1 MLLRPPQSDGSGEYR
16 RPLALVWGRR
26 TARNKL
32 LSEVS
37 RRSHCVY
44 PVVPGWWFDL
54 FMVNKKD
61 ASSATAANGN
71 GKWNIPTG
79 RRTDEWSTA
88 LVLIG
93 ESQDRGAFTRFFR
106 HFAPLIK
113 AFALSGSSLS
123 ASHADELV
131 QEVML
136 KVWQKAGG
144 FNPEKAAA
152 STWVYTIARNCRT
165 DMFRRLQ
172 KFDTP
177 LASDDFELESEEEE
191 SFVVLHTRRGAE
203 RVRELM
209 SDLPPDQAQ
218 ILAKVYMEGK
228 SHSEAAAELDLPLGT
243 VKSRV
248 RLAIQKLQGL
258 MEA

>member
-1 MLLRPPQSDGSGEYR
+1 L
-16 RPLALVWGRR
+16 
-26 TARNKL
+26 
-32 LSEVS
+32 
-37 RRSHCVY
+37 
-44 PVVPGWWFDL
+44 
-54 FMVNKKD
+54 
-61 ASSATAANGN
+61 SAT
-71 GKWNIPTG
+71 
-79 RRTDEWSTA
+79 
-88 LVLIG
+88 
-93 ESQDRGAFTRFFR
+93 
-106 HFAPLIK
+106 
-113 AFALSGSSLS
+113 
-123 ASHADELV
+123 HADELV

-177 LASDDFELESEEEE
+177 LASDDFELESEEQE

-209 SDLPPDQAQ
+209 GDLPPDQAQ

>member
-1 MLLRPPQSDGSGEYR
+1 MSRYQGIAAVCILCGGYEGS
-16 RPLALVWGRR
+16 
-26 TARNKL
+26 T
-32 LSEVS
+32 
-37 RRSHCVY
+37 
-44 PVVPGWWFDL
+44 
-54 FMVNKKD
+54 FMATKD
-61 ASSATAANGN
+61 NAGKSAVANGR
-71 GKWNIPTG
+71 GKWNVPTG
-79 RRTDEWSTA
+79 RRTDEWSEA
-88 LVLIG
+88 LVLVG
-93 ESQDRGAFTRFFR
+93 ESQDRAAFTRFFR

-123 ASHADELV
+123 ATHADELV

-172 KFDTP
+172 KFDTA

-203 RVRELM
+203 RVRELLG
-209 SDLPPDQAQ
+209 DLPPDQAQ
-218 ILAKVYMEGK
+218 ILGKVYMEGK

>member
-1 MLLRPPQSDGSGEYR
+1 MLIAQKE
-16 RPLALVWGRR
+16 
-26 TARNKL
+26 
-32 LSEVS
+32 
-37 RRSHCVY
+37 
-44 PVVPGWWFDL
+44 
-54 FMVNKKD
+54 
-61 ASSATAANGN
+61 
-71 GKWNIPTG
+71 
-79 RRTDEWSTA
+79 
-88 LVLIG
+88 
-93 ESQDRGAFTRFFR
+93 DRAAFTRFFR

-113 AFALSGSSLS
+113 AFALAGSSLS
-123 ASHADELV
+123 ASLADELV

-177 LASDDFELESEEEE
+177 LSEEDVMPEQGSSEE
-191 SFVVLHTRRGAE
+191 PLAMLQDRRS
-203 RVRELM
+203 RESIRNLM
-209 SDLPPDQAQ
+209 KTLPPDQMQ

-228 SHSEAAAELDLPLGT
+228 SHAEAANELDLPLGT

-248 RLAIQKLQGL
+248 RLAIQKLQIQIDR
-258 MEA
+258 

>member
-1 MLLRPPQSDGSGEYR
+1 
-16 RPLALVWGRR
+16 
-26 TARNKL
+26 
-32 LSEVS
+32 
-37 RRSHCVY
+37 
-44 PVVPGWWFDL
+44 VVETPKGT
-54 FMVNKKD
+54 VTYTQD
-61 ASSATAANGN
+61 AA
-71 GKWNIPTG
+71 G
-79 RRTDEWSTA
+79 RRTDEWSEC
-88 LVLIG
+88 LVLIAG
-93 ESQDRGAFTRFFR
+93 SEDRAAFTRFFR

-113 AFALSGSSLS
+113 AFALAGSSLS
-123 ASHADELV
+123 ASLADELV

-177 LASDDFELESEEEE
+177 LAEEDVIPDQGAEE
-191 SFVVLHTRRGAE
+191 PFAMLQGKRSQE
-203 RVRELM
+203 RVRALM
-209 SDLPPDQAQ
+209 QGLPPDQMQ

-228 SHSEAAAELDLPLGT
+228 SHAEAAAELELPLGT

-248 RLAIQKLQGL
+248 RLAIQKLQIQIDR
-258 MEA
+258 